1 MVWTVWGIY
10 TNANLKMIWQKKIN
24 FNLMKFTFLQLGEKF
39 NFLGLLQNKMYMSF
53 VVLHVFEKNE
63 NFIDAIDHEII

>member
-1 MVWTVWGIY
+1 
-10 TNANLKMIWQKKIN
+10 
-24 FNLMKFTFLQLGEKF
+24 MKFTALQLGEKF
-39 NFLGLLQNKMYMSF
+39 NFPRLLQNKMYMSF